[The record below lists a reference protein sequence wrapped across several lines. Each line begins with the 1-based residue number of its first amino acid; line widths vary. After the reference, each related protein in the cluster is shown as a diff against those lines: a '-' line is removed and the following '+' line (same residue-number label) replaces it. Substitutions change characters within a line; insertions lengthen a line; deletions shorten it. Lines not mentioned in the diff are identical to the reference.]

1 MTEVRPDYECW
12 RVRMKVGGDTERSTA
27 AWDRGEAGLWY
38 GAWSADDWR
47 AAVLAAPSDP
57 WSVLRD
63 LPAQR
68 ALGWGEQLDLSPIR
82 RFEAIGSRDWCVV
95 YLKDRREIGLARLEP
110 CLRSEDDHPLN
121 YDYGGGCRE
130 IFKYRRLLERKS
142 FRVADLPDAYRL
154 IGAQGRSG
162 NVHRFHAMR
171 AHVRLLAEQS
181 DAAGVRRAL
190 SALSFGDLVEAL
202 GASAWESLCT
212 AYLILE
218 HGFVPTGLS
227 TGYTLEAVDIV
238 GRRMSDGAHVLAQ
251 CKKDGNSVAIEESFL
266 SAIEAQGAGCKSFYF
281 AFGGCHGDVPDHVSV
296 VGRSEML
303 AWTDTVRGRR
313 YKELLVA

>member
-1 MTEVRPDYECW
+1 MTDVRKDFECW

-27 AWDRGEAGLWY
+27 AWERGEAGLWY
-38 GAWSADDWR
+38 GAWSAEEWR
-47 AAVLAAPSDP
+47 GAISSRPSDP
-57 WSVLRD
+57 WSILRD

-68 ALGWGEQLDLSPIR
+68 ALGWGDRLDLSPAV
-82 RFEAIGSRDWCVV
+82 RFEAIGPRDWCVV

-110 CLRSEDDHPLN
+110 GLRSDDDHPLN
-121 YDYGGGCRE
+121 HDYGGGRKE
-130 IFKYRRLLERKS
+130 TFKYRRMVDRKS
-142 FRVADLPDAYRL
+142 FKVAELPDAYRL

-171 AHVRLLAEQS
+171 THVRLLAEQG
-181 DAAGVRRAL
+181 DAAGVRAAL
-190 SALSFGDLVEAL
+190 NALSFGDLIEAL

-238 GRRMSDGAHVLAQ
+238 GRRVSDGAHVLAQ
-251 CKKDGNSVAIEESFL
+251 CKKDGHSVAIEESFL
-266 SAIEAQGAGCKSFYF
+266 TAIEAQGAGCKAFYF

-296 VGRSEML
+296 VGRNEML
-303 AWTDTVRGRR
+303 AWTGTERGRK
-313 YKELLVA
+313 YKDFLVA